1 MKSNTRLEIGKW
13 VFHEEGLKIDLG
25 KSIFD
30 RWRKRACN
38 AINESEDGDKVLEE
52 IVEVTIWVMERC
64 V

>member
-1 MKSNTRLEIGKW
+1 MCLEIGKW

-38 AINESEDGDKVLEE
+38 AINLSEDGDKVLEE
-52 IVEVTIWVMERC
+52 LWKRGYG
-64 V
+64 